1 MDTASLERGRERTG
15 PGLREVCG
23 SVHFCFDRCTG
34 ILELC
39 QRLWIVCSRLKAF
52 GISVLA

>member
-1 MDTASLERGRERTG
+1 MDTASLERGRERTE

-39 QRLWIVCSRLKAF
+39 QRLGIVCSRLKAF